1 PLFPYTTLFRSIVPV
16 LSLYA
21 LAGYRLLPS
30 LQKLF
35 DTFSSVRFNYPI
47 IDAIYEDLRM
57 EDEIDQSERERDDA
71 EPLEFTSGI
80 HIDDVSFRYPSSDD
94 YVLRKISAT
103 IRKNTHVAFRSEEH
117 TSELQSRENVVC
129 RFLHI

>member
-103 IRKNTHVAFRSEEH
+103 IRKNTHVALVGSTGSGKTDRKSD
-117 TSELQSRENVVC
+117 V
-129 RFLHI
+129 